1 MPPLAAIC
9 PRLHTTPAV
18 SAKRLRQPP
27 SNTGRR
33 RRTTS
38 AVSAKRE
45 DDDEA
50 APNHVAAAKV
60 ARKMT
65 RLRNKS
71 NTANAAQPDNSDIQ
85 KSPRLKGISVDSV
98 VTSAS
103 DGPGSGDSGD
113 AGATNCVVVLS
124 VMRDSSAHST
134 DSKAGDPPMTEAKA
148 MADDDEDTGHSV
160 DSSMQD
166 ESSLASATDS
176 QASSSD
182 AGATNKSK
190 QKQGRMGKATAQSPK
205 ARRRRASEDMPSF
218 EGPATRQRSVRLR
231 SGDKRRG
238 TSPAQPCPSKKARQK
253 KPPAAAKKQVPR
265 GAQAK
270 VSSSRKGST
279 LENCEMPDT
288 EPELDQDESMQDVSS
303 VDMEREA
310 AVSHTG
316 ESLDSNVAVEH
327 PPTLVSACETELMQ
341 AEERVED
348 KKEASSAEQ
357 QAHTT
362 VNITEAVHQLSSSPT
377 ADGSESME
385 QVMNAVLAEVCTS
398 GESELQHKELAEKYS
413 SEIHNTVCSES
424 SAVLACESESG
435 LLPLSQPEAN
445 CTPISDGKMESVPL
459 DIEAVPPAPERT
471 EGPVSDT
478 AAKLPDRGSRSQE
491 SEEKAPMTDSDAAV
505 SRSCLLLSP
514 TELSPGE
521 AKVADHRDRRY
532 YCSPE
537 KCGTLD
543 SPEKGSSTPRSSRRR
558 TRWQDAEPNT
568 VSEPPVVPLLDLSV
582 LPSEPVKPVAT
593 LAVETPQQDW
603 ASNNLPDADTVL
615 PPPPPPKAPSP
626 QRKDSVGALDSSRP
640 EKVKSRWR
648 RSSELETFDTAP
660 APLLSSPVARN
671 SSPCEARMPAIQEAT
686 PAGVKESS
694 RRRERSSPQLASH
707 SKDSKESR
715 GASSREQSDSTTSPR
730 NSRNNHR
737 MEISRDSRENRDRDG
752 RDSRDNRDRDSRDSR
767 DNRDRDSRDGR
778 DRRDSKS
785 RDGRDSRDR
794 ESRDR
799 ESRDK
804 DSRDRDSRDRESRD
818 KDSRDM
824 RDSRDSR
831 DRGSDSSSGSV
842 TNDLSTKAVG
852 YEDIEENLYLFE
864 RRKTKSKKEVRRMI
878 CDCSLTKDEKDRG
891 IMGCEEDCLNRLLMI
906 ECGSRCPNGDNC
918 SNRRFQKKSYIK
930 VEKFMTE
937 KKGWGLRTLE
947 TVSSGTFVME
957 YVGEVLTPEDFRK
970 RVKQYARDNNQ
981 HYYFMALRSDE
992 IIDATQKG
1000 NVSRFINHS
1009 CDPNCETQKWTVNG
1023 ELRIGF
1029 FTRRPLRAGEE
1040 LTFDY
1045 QFQRYGK
1052 EAQRCHCES
1061 SNCRGYIG
1069 EDTKMTLKSGR
1080 SQLQKR
1086 TSSSTSSSAS
1096 SSSSSSASSKRVEER
1111 KRDTVEDLA
1120 MEEEIEKLSGGLKNR
1135 EHTLLLA
1142 RLMVR
1147 GEDIDTRQRLLNII
1161 KNTTE
1166 TACLRLFLDYHG
1178 LSLLWSW
1185 MADIPDNELALK
1197 AEILTVLRQLPI
1209 PNKTMVK
1216 DSKVMSV
1223 VHRWASQLAEQGATG
1238 GAIASAVAKDS
1249 DIPPP
1254 PDKRAK
1260 VTSEEADSDA
1270 SESSGGQTP
1279 ASAPCQRSQTGSV
1292 VCSPDSTNLVENGD
1306 STPSDGP
1313 KDELGSKMAT
1323 DLSELAST
1331 LLDSWGSLK
1340 EVFRIPRLE
1349 QQKRREDE
1357 READRRERERNRQQ
1371 KNRES
1376 SFSGRDSGSRH
1387 RSPPSSSI
1395 RDRRDRDYERSS
1407 ERRRYSA
1414 SPERRD
1420 DRKPFHRS
1428 SDHRRSGG
1436 GGGGDS
1442 KPRKTLLP
1450 TPPRLTKE
1458 ERRQLFALEV
1468 QQRDQEEALR
1478 RQFMVPPAT
1487 TVPPGMVVPAPA
1499 PQGFMGAPPGMMP
1512 MQGGCPAPQV
1522 AAPMVPGQPQ
1532 QQQQPV
1538 YVYDPATGA
1547 AMYGASAPQPTV
1559 AYYDPQTGAPIP
1571 APQPPIPQDYILQH
1585 NAMLSG
1591 PQPMVA
1597 PGMNSPSEVGPHVMM
1612 QAPGPVVPGQQPM
1625 MPGQQPMMPGQPMM
1639 PVQQPMMPG
1648 QQPMMP
1654 GQQPMMPGQ
1663 QPLVPG
1669 QQPVLHGQPPIVPG
1683 QQLMGPGQQPQLVL
1697 GQQPLMA
1704 PPPEE
1709 TQHQSIPPNIDYQ
1722 ALAAAISNV
1731 TNKPPSPA
1739 PMQSEAAYLTD
1750 PMQIPL
1756 PPPLSPDSGEA
1767 TPQNLDPVSSPTL
1780 DSTDRGIPELPLVP
1794 SQPVARGEPVGT
1806 TLEVL
1811 PTVDYD
1817 AAAPD
1822 TPVLLSPIQQQSAT
1836 AAVYPAV
1843 QHAPV
1848 AVPYT
1853 VVTPGTGAPESAPAM
1868 VPGTTYPANPQPV
1881 ATGYGPGY
1889 GPVGASMAASPA
1901 QGMHPQVYFL
1911 PSISQALP
1919 SEESLQQQQPMVL
1932 APDNEASSGRMSS
1945 PPPQQD
1951 STPTKKGG
1959 RLPPHWKTAK
1969 DEEGNVYY
1977 YHALTRETQW
1987 DPPTVDENDQD
1998 MELETPTYDE
2008 PKVNSTVG
2016 SSRGKRSSKK
2026 KAVTVAADT
2035 SEVAKKIKELFRS
2048 RISSHIVHCL
2058 NPFRKPDCKLG
2069 RIQSTE
2075 DFKHLARKLTH
2086 FVMAKELKHCKN
2098 VEDLE
2103 CNDNV
2108 KHKAKEFIQKYMA
2121 KYGPIYRK
2129 DKTVSPKDD

>member
-1 MPPLAAIC
+1 MAGQAAGDCHAREAISF
-9 PRLHTTPAV
+9 
-18 SAKRLRQPP
+18 SA
-27 SNTGRR
+27 
-33 RRTTS
+33 RTTRTRRCS
-38 AVSAKRE
+38 PVTVVQSVNGDSESSTNEDSKGLDKEE
-45 DDDEA
+45 DDEVE
-50 APNHVAAAKV
+50 PNLVAATKA
-60 ARKMT
+60 ARSMT
-65 RLRNKS
+65 RPCIKGK
-71 NTANAAQPDNSDIQ
+71 TAAKAVQEDHCDGQAPSCLI
-85 KSPRLKGISVDSV
+85 GITVDSV
-98 VTSAS
+98 PESVNDILA
-103 DGPGSGDSGD
+103 SGDCSG
-113 AGATNCVVVLS
+113 AGAKNCAVALS
-124 VMRDSSAHST
+124 SMQDSSEHPR
-134 DSKAGDPPMTEAKA
+134 DSKAGDSATTTDVKV
-148 MADDDEDTGHSV
+148 MADDDDDDTGHSV
-160 DSSMQD
+160 DSSVQD
-166 ESSLASATDS
+166 ESSVTSAADS
-176 QASSSD
+176 QTSSSD
-182 AGATNKSK
+182 AGVSMKTK
-190 QKQGRMGKATAQSPK
+190 QKQGRMGRATAQSPK
-205 ARRRRASEDMPSF
+205 ARRRRASEDMPNF

-238 TSPAQPCPSKKARQK
+238 TSLAQSCPSKKARLK
-253 KPPAAAKKQVPR
+253 KPPAVSKKQAS
-265 GAQAK
+265 GAAQAK
-270 VSSSRKGST
+270 SSNRGST
-279 LENCEMPDT
+279 FLSLETADT
-288 EPELDQDESMQDVSS
+288 EPEVNQDESMQDVSS
-303 VDMEREA
+303 VDMEKDA
-310 AVSHTG
+310 ADCLIDEPH
-316 ESLDSNVAVEH
+316 DSDAVAEGSQA
-327 PPTLVSACETELMQ
+327 LASACESDLTKAAKGVASESDVSDGELQAPTLADISDAMNQ
-341 AEERVED
+341 LVSSTAAEE
-348 KKEASSAEQ
+348 
-357 QAHTT
+357 
-362 VNITEAVHQLSSSPT
+362 P
-377 ADGSESME
+377 
-385 QVMNAVLAEVCTS
+385 
-398 GESELQHKELAEKYS
+398 ELKEL
-413 SEIHNTVCSES
+413 VV
-424 SAVLACESESG
+424 SAVPADVSLPCESEQEEKEPIEESIPEIQSTACRESNHAVVACELEG
-435 LLPLSQPEAN
+435 EPLVVSQVEAN
-445 CTPISDGKMESVPL
+445 CTTESDKETDVVPL
-459 DIEAVPPAPERT
+459 HVETVPPALEKT
-471 EGPVSDT
+471 ENLTSVPSGRLLDSVSKAQEIAE
-478 AAKLPDRGSRSQE
+478 AAPIID
-491 SEEKAPMTDSDAAV
+491 SETVASP
-505 SRSCLLLSP
+505 SCLLSP
-514 TELSPGE
+514 TASSPGE

-532 YCSPE
+532 YSSPD
-537 KCGTLD
+537 KCGALD
-543 SPEKGSSTPRSSRRR
+543 SPEKGSTTPRSSRRR

-568 VSEPPVVPLLDLSV
+568 VAEPPAVPLFDCPV
-582 LPSEPVKPVAT
+582 LPAEHVESVAT
-593 LAVETPQQDW
+593 TLTEPPQHDK
-603 ASNNLPDADTVL
+603 ASGKSQNINTSL
-615 PPPPPPKAPSP
+615 PPPPPKAPSP
-626 QRKDSVGALDSSRP
+626 SLRAPSPPPKAPSPQSKECVATLDSSRP

-648 RSSELETFDTAP
+648 RSSELETRDTP
-660 APLLSSPVARN
+660 PIPSISSPVARN
-671 SSPCEARMPAIQEAT
+671 SPPCEARMPSIQEEVT
-686 PAGVKESS
+686 PAGSKESP
-694 RRRERSSPQLASH
+694 RRRERSSPTLALH
-707 SKDSKESR
+707 SKDSRGSR
-715 GASSREQSDSTTSPR
+715 GTSIREQSDSTASPR
-730 NSRNNHR
+730 A
-737 MEISRDSRENRDRDG
+737 SRDNHKLESSSRDYRDGKENRDCRDSKV
-752 RDSRDNRDRDSRDSR
+752 SRDNRDYRDSKDGRNYRDSKESR
-767 DNRDRDSRDGR
+767 DNKDKGSASSATNSSS
-778 DRRDSKS
+778 SKS
-785 RDGRDSRDR
+785 I
-794 ESRDR
+794 
-799 ESRDK
+799 
-804 DSRDRDSRDRESRD
+804 
-818 KDSRDM
+818 
-824 RDSRDSR
+824 
-831 DRGSDSSSGSV
+831 
-842 TNDLSTKAVG
+842 G

-906 ECGSRCPNGDNC
+906 ECGSRCPNGENC

-981 HYYFMALRSDE
+981 HYYFMALRADE

-1080 SQLQKR
+1080 SQLPKR
-1086 TSSSTSSSAS
+1086 TSSSTSSSTSSTS
-1096 SSSSSSASSKRVEER
+1096 SSSTSASAKRVEER

-1223 VHRWASQLAEQGATG
+1223 VHRWASQLAEQGIT
-1238 GAIASAVAKDS
+1238 KDS
-1249 DIPPP
+1249 DIAPP

-1279 ASAPCQRSQTGSV
+1279 ASAPGQRSQTGSV

-1306 STPSDGP
+1306 STSSDGP
-1313 KDELGSKMAT
+1313 KDEQGTKMAK

-1331 LLDSWGSLK
+1331 LLDSWSSLK

-1376 SFSGRDSGSRH
+1376 SFSSRDSNSRR
-1387 RSPPSSSI
+1387 RSPPSSS
-1395 RDRRDRDYERSS
+1395 RDRSDRDYERSS
-1407 ERRRYSA
+1407 DRRRYSA
-1414 SPERRD
+1414 SPEQRD
-1420 DRKPFHRS
+1420 DRKPYHRS
-1428 SDHRRSGG
+1428 SDHRRFGSNSGK
-1436 GGGGDS
+1436 DT

-1487 TVPPGMVVPAPA
+1487 AVPPGIVMPAPA

-1512 MQGGCPAPQV
+1512 MQGGCPNLQV
-1522 AAPMVPGQPQ
+1522 AAPMVPGQP
-1532 QQQQPV
+1532 QQQPV

-1547 AMYGASAPQPTV
+1547 AMYGAPSSQPAVT
-1559 AYYDPQTGAPIP
+1559 YYDPQTGAPIP
-1571 APQPPIPQDYILQH
+1571 APQPPTPQDYILQH
-1585 NAMLSG
+1585 NPMLSG
-1591 PQPMVA
+1591 TQPMVA
-1597 PGMNSPSEVGPHVMM
+1597 PGIHSPAEGGPHVIM

-1625 MPGQQPMMPGQPMM
+1625 IPGGQPIIPGQPIMPGQQPIMSGQP
-1639 PVQQPMMPG
+1639 
-1648 QQPMMP
+1648 
-1654 GQQPMMPGQ
+1654 
-1663 QPLVPG
+1663 PLVPG
-1669 QQPVLHGQPPIVPG
+1669 QQPMLHGQPPMVPG
-1683 QQLMGPGQQPQLVL
+1683 QHLMGPGQQA
-1697 GQQPLMA
+1697 PLLMTV
-1704 PPPEE
+1704 PPEE
-1709 TQHQSIPPNIDYQ
+1709 AVPQHQSVAPHIQDYQ
-1722 ALAAAISNV
+1722 ALAAAISSV
-1731 TNKPPSPA
+1731 TNKPPSPV
-1739 PMQSEAAYLTD
+1739 PIQSESAYVTD

-1767 TPQNLDPVSSPTL
+1767 TPQNFDPVSSPTL
-1780 DSTDRGIPELPLVP
+1780 DSTDSRCSELPP
-1794 SQPVARGEPVGT
+1794 QQETRGEPVGT
-1806 TLEVL
+1806 TVEIAV

-1817 AAAPD
+1817 EDTPCG
-1822 TPVLLSPIQQQSAT
+1822 TPVLPSPSQAAVAFPSPIQQ
-1836 AAVYPAV
+1836 
-1843 QHAPV
+1843 APV
-1848 AVPYT
+1848 AAPFA
-1853 VVTPGTGAPESAPAM
+1853 VVTPGAATTEGAPAM
-1868 VPGTTYPANPQPV
+1868 APGAVYPANPQPV
-1881 ATGYGPGY
+1881 APGYGPGY
-1889 GPVGASMAASPA
+1889 GSVGSGVAAGTA
-1901 QGMHPQVYFL
+1901 QGMHPQVYYL
-1911 PSISQALP
+1911 PPVAQALP
-1919 SEESLQQQQPMVL
+1919 SEQPL
-1932 APDNEASSGRMSS
+1932 EQPIELDREASSGRICS
-1945 PPPQQD
+1945 PPPQIHAP
-1951 STPTKKGG
+1951 SKKDA

-1987 DPPTVDENDQD
+1987 DPPVWDENEED

-2008 PKVNSTVG
+2008 PK
-2016 SSRGKRSSKK
+2016 SKK

-2048 RISSHIVHCL
+2048 KISSHIVHCL

-2121 KYGPIYRK
+2121 KYGPVYRK
-2129 DKTVSPKDD
+2129 DKTVSPKDE

>member
-1 MPPLAAIC
+1 
-9 PRLHTTPAV
+9 
-18 SAKRLRQPP
+18 
-27 SNTGRR
+27 
-33 RRTTS
+33 
-38 AVSAKRE
+38 
-45 DDDEA
+45 
-50 APNHVAAAKV
+50 
-60 ARKMT
+60 
-65 RLRNKS
+65 
-71 NTANAAQPDNSDIQ
+71 
-85 KSPRLKGISVDSV
+85 
-98 VTSAS
+98 
-103 DGPGSGDSGD
+103 
-113 AGATNCVVVLS
+113 
-124 VMRDSSAHST
+124 
-134 DSKAGDPPMTEAKA
+134 
-148 MADDDEDTGHSV
+148 
-160 DSSMQD
+160 MQD
-166 ESSLASATDS
+166 
-176 QASSSD
+176 
-182 AGATNKSK
+182 
-190 QKQGRMGKATAQSPK
+190 M
-205 ARRRRASEDMPSF
+205 
-218 EGPATRQRSVRLR
+218 
-231 SGDKRRG
+231 
-238 TSPAQPCPSKKARQK
+238 
-253 KPPAAAKKQVPR
+253 
-265 GAQAK
+265 
-270 VSSSRKGST
+270 
-279 LENCEMPDT
+279 
-288 EPELDQDESMQDVSS
+288 SS
-303 VDMEREA
+303 VDMERDA
-310 AVSHTG
+310 ADCHVDEPHGSDIVTEG
-316 ESLDSNVAVEH
+316 SQ
-327 PPTLVSACETELMQ
+327 TL
-341 AEERVED
+341 
-348 KKEASSAEQ
+348 ASSCESDLTKAGKGVASESGVSSGEP
-357 QAHTT
+357 QAPSSAD
-362 VNITEAVHQLSSSPT
+362 ISDAVHQFPSST
-377 ADGSESME
+377 A
-385 QVMNAVLAEVCTS
+385 AE
-398 GESELQHKELAEKYS
+398 GPELKEL
-413 SEIHNTVCSES
+413 VM
-424 SAVLACESESG
+424 SAVPADLCPPCESEQQQKEPTEESVPEIESTVCRESNPAVEACEPEG
-435 LLPLSQPEAN
+435 GPSVVSQPETN
-445 CTPISDGKMESVPL
+445 STTKSGGERDTVPL
-459 DIEAVPPAPERT
+459 HVETLPPALEKPEDATSEPAVR
-471 EGPVSDT
+471 
-478 AAKLPDRGSRSQE
+478 LPDLVPKAQE
-491 SEEKAPMTDSDAAV
+491 IAEEAPTIDCEAAA
-505 SRSCLLLSP
+505 SPSCLLSP
-514 TELSPGE
+514 TASSPGE
-521 AKVADHRDRRY
+521 GKASDHRDRRY
-532 YCSPE
+532 YSSPD
-537 KCGTLD
+537 KCGALD
-543 SPEKGSSTPRSSRRR
+543 SPEKGSITPRSSRRR

-568 VSEPPVVPLLDLSV
+568 VAEPPAVPLFDCPV
-582 LPSEPVKPVAT
+582 LPAEPVESVAT
-593 LAVETPQQDW
+593 VFTEPPQHDEAPIKSQDI
-603 ASNNLPDADTVL
+603 DTLL
-615 PPPPPPKAPSP
+615 PPPPPKAQSPSLKAPSSPPKAPSP
-626 QRKDSVGALDSSRP
+626 QRKETATTLDSSRP

-648 RSSELETFDTAP
+648 RSSELETRDTP
-660 APLLSSPVARN
+660 SVLSISSPVSR
-671 SSPCEARMPAIQEAT
+671 SSPPCEPRMPTVQEET
-686 PAGVKESS
+686 SPAGSKGSP
-694 RRRERSSPQLASH
+694 RRRERSSPTLAPH
-707 SKDSKESR
+707 SKDSRESRGTSNREQSDSTASPRASRDNHRLESSSRDSKDSRDYRDSKDSSRDYRDNKDSRDYRDGKESRDYRDSKDSRDYKDSKESR
-715 GASSREQSDSTTSPR
+715 
-730 NSRNNHR
+730 
-737 MEISRDSRENRDRDG
+737 
-752 RDSRDNRDRDSRDSR
+752 DN
-767 DNRDRDSRDGR
+767 
-778 DRRDSKS
+778 K
-785 RDGRDSRDR
+785 
-794 ESRDR
+794 
-799 ESRDK
+799 
-804 DSRDRDSRDRESRD
+804 
-818 KDSRDM
+818 
-824 RDSRDSR
+824 
-831 DRGSDSSSGSV
+831 DRGSASSATNGSSSKSM
-842 TNDLSTKAVG
+842 G

-906 ECGSRCPNGDNC
+906 ECGSRCPNGENC

-981 HYYFMALRSDE
+981 HYYFMALRADE

-1080 SQLQKR
+1080 SQLPKR
-1086 TSSSTSSSAS
+1086 TSSSTSSSTSSTS
-1096 SSSSSSASSKRVEER
+1096 SSSTSASAKRIEER

-1223 VHRWASQLAEQGATG
+1223 VHRWASQLAEQGIT
-1238 GAIASAVAKDS
+1238 KDS

-1254 PDKRAK
+1254 PDKQAK

-1279 ASAPCQRSQTGSV
+1279 ASAPGQRSQTGSV

-1306 STPSDGP
+1306 STSSDGP
-1313 KDELGSKMAT
+1313 KDEHGTKMAK

-1331 LLDSWGSLK
+1331 LLDSWSSLK

-1376 SFSGRDSGSRH
+1376 SFSGRDSNSRR
-1387 RSPPSSSI
+1387 RSPPSSSS

-1407 ERRRYSA
+1407 DRRRYSA

-1420 DRKPFHRS
+1420 DRKPYHRS
-1428 SDHRRSGG
+1428 SDNRRSGSG
-1436 GGGGDS
+1436 SGNDT

-1487 TVPPGMVVPAPA
+1487 AVPPGMVVPAPA

-1512 MQGGCPAPQV
+1512 MQGGCPNPQV
-1522 AAPMVPGQPQ
+1522 AAPMVPGQP
-1532 QQQQPV
+1532 QQQPV

-1547 AMYGASAPQPTV
+1547 AMYGAPPSQPAVT
-1559 AYYDPQTGAPIP
+1559 YYDPQTGAPIP
-1571 APQPPIPQDYILQH
+1571 APQPPAPQDYILQH

-1591 PQPMVA
+1591 AQPMVA
-1597 PGMNSPSEVGPHVMM
+1597 PGLHSPAEGGPHVIM
-1612 QAPGPVVPGQQPM
+1612 QAPGQVVPGQQPM
-1625 MPGQQPMMPGQPMM
+1625 IPGQQPIIPGQPIMPGQQPMMPGQP
-1639 PVQQPMMPG
+1639 
-1648 QQPMMP
+1648 
-1654 GQQPMMPGQ
+1654 
-1663 QPLVPG
+1663 PLVPG
-1669 QQPVLHGQPPIVPG
+1669 QQPMLHGQPPMVPG
-1683 QQLMGPGQQPQLVL
+1683 QQLMGPGQQAPI
-1697 GQQPLMA
+1697 LMTV
-1704 PPPEE
+1704 PPEE
-1709 TQHQSIPPNIDYQ
+1709 AVPQHQSVAPNIDYQ
-1722 ALAAAISNV
+1722 ALAAAISSV

-1739 PMQSEAAYLTD
+1739 PIQSESAYLTD

-1767 TPQNLDPVSSPTL
+1767 TPQNFDPVSSPTL
-1780 DSTDRGIPELPLVP
+1780 DSTDSRLSELPP
-1794 SQPVARGEPVGT
+1794 QQEARGEPVGT
-1806 TLEVL
+1806 TLEVVV

-1817 AAAPD
+1817 TDTPSS
-1822 TPVLLSPIQQQSAT
+1822 TPVLPSPSQQQSAA
-1836 AAVYPAV
+1836 AAVAYPPPI
-1843 QHAPV
+1843 QQAPV
-1848 AVPYT
+1848 PAPYA
-1853 VVTPGTGAPESAPAM
+1853 VVTPGAAAQEGAPAM
-1868 VPGTTYPANPQPV
+1868 APGAVYPANPQPV
-1881 ATGYGPGY
+1881 APGY
-1889 GPVGASMAASPA
+1889 GPA

-1911 PSISQALP
+1911 PPVAQALP
-1919 SEESLQQQQPMVL
+1919 SEQPLEQPVVSVL
-1932 APDNEASSGRMSS
+1932 GREASSGRICS
-1945 PPPQQD
+1945 PPPQIH
-1951 STPTKKGG
+1951 TPSKKDGK
-1959 RLPPHWKTAK
+1959 LPPHWKTAK

-1987 DPPTVDENDQD
+1987 DPPVWDENEED

-2008 PKVNSTVG
+2008 PK
-2016 SSRGKRSSKK
+2016 SKK

-2048 RISSHIVHCL
+2048 KISSHIVHCL

-2121 KYGPIYRK
+2121 KYGPVYRK
-2129 DKTVSPKDD
+2129 DKTVSPKDE